1 MTVRVERVAAE
12 LTFPLRQRILRPQET
27 VEQMALPGDEAEST
41 AHFAALDDGEIVG
54 TASVRC
60 EAPPWTTGGLAA
72 WRLRGMATAEDRR
85 NQGIGTVVLAAAFDH
100 VRRNGGGLFWCNAR
114 LPAVAFYRRAGFTT
128 RGEAWEE
135 PVIGPHIAME
145 CLVTDAG
152 ARSSPATPR

>member
-1 MTVRVERVAAE
+1 MPT
-12 LTFPLRQRILRPQET
+12 
-27 VEQMALPGDEAEST
+27 ST
-41 AHFAALDDGEIVG
+41 AHFAAFDHGEIVA
-54 TASVRC
+54 TASVRF
-60 EAPPWTTGGLAA
+60 EAPPWSTGGLAA

-100 VRRNGGGLFWCNAR
+100 VGHHGGGLFWCNAR

-128 RGEAWEE
+128 HGEAWEE

-152 ARSSPATPR
+152 VVAGQD